1 MKKRG
6 RIPRMP
12 GRRISPLRQLIIS
25 LLVGL
30 SLGIG
35 VIVWIDCQLRPM
47 VLAISESTL
56 SNQISLTISK
66 VMSEMDIDYS
76 DLVQLQY
83 DESGSLSAVTTQME
97 VGNQLNG
104 KLVTRLLEELS
115 EMREETLS
123 VPAGSLTGLT
133 LLSGRGFSIPVTV
146 VGVSNVTSRFDSSLT
161 PAGINQT
168 LHQIDLVV
176 TTELV
181 LLLPG
186 GPVTHSITSR
196 VTVAETVLLGQ
207 VPENYTYFSQFDT
220 AEEAASAYFDFG
232 AGVK

>member
-12 GRRISPLRQLIIS
+12 GQRLSPARQLALS
-25 LLVGL
+25 LLAGLLLGVGA
-30 SLGIG
+30 
-35 VIVWIDCQLRPM
+35 IVWLNCQLRPM
-47 VLAISESTL
+47 VLAVSESTL
-56 SNQISLTISK
+56 SNRVTRIVSQVLGET
-66 VMSEMDIDYS
+66 EIDYS

-83 DESGSLSAVTTQME
+83 DESGTLSAVTTRME
-97 VGNQLNG
+97 TGNRLRG
-104 KLVTRLLEELS
+104 ALVSRLLEELDS
-115 EMREETLS
+115 LKEETIY

-133 LLSGRGFSIPVTV
+133 LLSGRGFDIPVQV
-146 VGVSNVTSRFDSSLT
+146 VGVSDVESRFDSSLT

-168 LHQIDLVV
+168 LHRMDLVV
-176 TTELV
+176 TTDLV

-186 GPVTHSITSR
+186 GPVTHTFTSR

-220 AEEAASAYFDFG
+220 AEEAADAYFDYG
-232 AGVK
+232 AGQN